1 MASRGRLLIQR
12 ILLVIVGV
20 ALLTGL
26 VAYSEGAV
34 IVYVHEKKPE
44 GHRIWVPAPALLVDL
59 GVRFVPEE
67 RLRDALQDLR
77 PWLPAIEAAGHE
89 LERSPDGL
97 LVEVKDRTDHVMV
110 SKCGDV
116 LRVDVDSE
124 TETVHVSVPISLIE
138 SVAERLGTSGGGV

>member
-1 MASRGRLLIQR
+1 
-12 ILLVIVGV
+12 
-20 ALLTGL
+20 LLTGL

-110 SKCGDV
+110 SKGGDV

>member
-110 SKCGDV
+110 SKGGDV

-138 SVAERLGTSGGGV
+138 SVAERLGTSGGAV

>member
-26 VAYSEGAV
+26 VAYSQGAV

-110 SKCGDV
+110 SKGGDV

-138 SVAERLGTSGGGV
+138 SVAERLGTSGGAV

>member
-26 VAYSEGAV
+26 VAYSQGAV

-110 SKCGDV
+110 SKGGDV

>member
-110 SKCGDV
+110 SKGGDV

-138 SVAERLGTSGGGV
+138 SVAERLGTSSGAV

>member
-26 VAYSEGAV
+26 VAYSQGAV

-44 GHRIWVPAPALLVDL
+44 GHRIWVLAPALLVDL

-110 SKCGDV
+110 SKGGDV

>member
-1 MASRGRLLIQR
+1 MIRR
-12 ILLVIVGV
+12 ILLVMVGI

-34 IVYVHEKKPE
+34 MVYVHEKKPE
-44 GHRIWVPAPALLVDL
+44 GHLIWVPVPALLVDL

-67 RLRDALQDLR
+67 RLQDALRDLR
-77 PWLPAIEAAGHE
+77 PWLPAIEAASHE
-89 LERSPDGL
+89 LERCPDGL

-110 SKCGDV
+110 SKGGDV

-124 TETVHVSVPISLIE
+124 TDTVHVSVPISLIE
-138 SVAERLGTSGGGV
+138 SVAARLDTSDGSV

>member
-26 VAYSEGAV
+26 VAYSQGAV

-44 GHRIWVPAPALLVDL
+44 GHRIWVLAPALLVDL

-110 SKCGDV
+110 SKGGDV

-138 SVAERLGTSGGGV
+138 SVAERLGTSGGAV